1 MAESAKILAVEAATP
16 LIEDLARKL
25 TVCRDALKKNEREQK
40 YFADQAR
47 LMTVK
52 SEKAGE
58 SIAMLNARMATLRKQ
73 IAEEVAQ

>member
-1 MAESAKILAVEAATP
+1 MSEAAQIRAIAPTTP

-25 TVCRDALKKNEREQK
+25 TVCRDALKKQEREQR

-58 SIAMLNARMATLRKQ
+58 SIAMLQARMDTLRKQ
-73 IAEEVAQ
+73 IAQEVGQ